1 MLSKKNKLQAKALLF
16 SLVFVFFY
24 SFYSFY
30 SLADVVLNNS
40 NQFSKSVINHE
51 NKINFYEPNIPKEV
65 QEAVTKI
72 RSKYPNATISVSN
85 TEVGPK
91 TRGSS
96 SSWGAYRT
104 YKKHKIRDWIIT
116 TTASY
121 PLTTIKNNSTASYF
135 IENCLWIA
143 AGTAVGSFN
152 TYLGAGVS
160 AIQAI
165 ASRQKNPSP
174 SGSDILQVA
183 PTFTCKEKFTYV
195 YIGKE
200 YFLGTKSYY
209 SRINTMSWRLYL
221 ANSHKNYYKEISY
234 NKQFKTPSYDAP
246 DSKAIIYYGSSGYLE
261 TPPSLKIGN
270 ITFALS

>member
-1 MLSKKNKLQAKALLF
+1 MLSKKNKLQVKALLF
-16 SLVFVFFY
+16 SLIFVFCF
-24 SFYSFY
+24 SFY
-30 SLADVVLNNS
+30 SLADVALDNS
-40 NQFSKSVINHE
+40 NHFGTRVINHE
-51 NKINFYEPNIPKEV
+51 KKINFYDSNIPKEV
-65 QEAVTKI
+65 QEAITKI
-72 RSKYPNATISVSN
+72 RAKYPNATISVSN
-85 TEVGPK
+85 TELGPK
-91 TRGSS
+91 TRGSD

-121 PLTTIKNNSTASYF
+121 PLTTIKNNDTASYF
-135 IENCLWIA
+135 RENSLWIA
-143 AGTAVGSFN
+143 AGTAAGYFN

-165 ASRQKNPSP
+165 ASMQKNPSP

-221 ANSHKNYYKEISY
+221 ANLHRNYYKEISY

-270 ITFALS
+270 ITFKLY